1 MVDVIRFRD
10 DAANDQPLVSVEA
23 LSGQTNAT
31 AVRLES
37 DEDARALLPY
47 LNQLA
52 LIEVAFPTFRDGR
65 GYSAA
70 RILREAGFTGE
81 LRAQGDVL
89 VDQIPSM
96 RRCGFD
102 SFIANAPVDRATL
115 DKSLNRYD
123 HVYQPA
129 ADAALPVWKLRH
141 G

>member
-1 MVDVIRFRD
+1 MDEFDGASLLEPQVEQR
-10 DAANDQPLVSVEA
+10 NLVFLPVHH
-23 LSGQTNAT
+23 GM
-31 AVRLES
+31 RL
-37 DEDARALLPY
+37 DRALVELVPEFSRSY
-47 LNQLA
+47 LQQ
-52 LIEVAFPTFRDGR
+52 LIE
-65 GYSAA
+65 
-70 RILREAGFTGE
+70 
-81 LRAQGDVL
+81 QGDVL
-89 VDQIPSM
+89 VDQIPAM